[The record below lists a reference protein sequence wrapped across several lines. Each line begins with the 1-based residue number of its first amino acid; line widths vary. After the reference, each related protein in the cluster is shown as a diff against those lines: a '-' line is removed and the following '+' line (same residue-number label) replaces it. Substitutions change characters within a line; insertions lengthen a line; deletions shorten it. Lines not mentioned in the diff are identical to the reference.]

1 MTAISPKSAEAIWCS
16 SLGHHFSMSH
26 KSFVWLCLL
35 PLAVVTTAF
44 FLLPMARLVVTGA
57 EGPQGLA
64 DYLAILTEPRYRAT
78 LINTVLLAAATTIV
92 TLIVATIAGMFL
104 QRHRFP
110 GRAVL
115 IAMLTFPLAFP
126 GVVVG
131 FMIIL
136 LAGRQGLIGDLSN
149 RLFGEKMVFA
159 YSIYGL
165 FLGYL
170 YFSIPRVILT
180 IMAAV
185 QKLDVGLEE
194 AARSLG
200 RKPVGGAARR
210 RAAGAG
216 AGFRRLGRDC
226 LCDGDGRIR
235 HGVHAGDQYRCAA
248 DADLHRVHAGGEF
261 LDLGGAVG
269 WARHHRLVYPGARAF
284 IQRQHG
290 RGGRIKPCAI
300 A

>member
-1 MTAISPKSAEAIWCS
+1 MP
-16 SLGHHFSMSH
+16 H
-26 KSFVWLCLL
+26 KTFVWLCLL

-44 FLLPMARLVVTGA
+44 FLLPMARLVIVGA

-64 DYLAILTEPRYRAT
+64 GYLAILTEPRYRAT
-78 LINTVLLAAATTIV
+78 LVNTVLLAAATTVV
-92 TLIVATIAGMFL
+92 TLMVATIAGMFL

-136 LAGRQGLIGDLSN
+136 LAGRQGLIGDITQ
-149 RLFGEKMVFA
+149 RLFGEKEVFA
-159 YSIYGL
+159 YSIEGL

-185 QKLDVGLEE
+185 EKLDPSLEE
-194 AARSLG
+194 AARAL
-200 RKPVGGAARR
+200 
-210 RAAGAG
+210 GAG
-216 AGFRRLGRDC
+216 PWAVHRDVI
-226 LCDGDGRIR
+226 LP
-235 HGVHAGDQYRCAA
+235 A
-248 DADLHRVHAGGEF
+248 LT
-261 LDLGGAVG
+261 
-269 WARHHRLVYPGARAF
+269 PAF
-284 IQRQHG
+284 IASG
-290 RGGRIKPCAI
+290 AI
-300 A
+300 AFATAMGAFGTAFTLATDIDVLPMLIYTEFTLSANFATAAALSVGLGLVTWAILALARSYGGNTVAASG

>member
-1 MTAISPKSAEAIWCS
+1 MEHLP
-16 SLGHHFSMSH
+16 LMSH

-57 EGPQGLA
+57 EGPQGIA
-64 DYLAILTEPRYRAT
+64 GYLAILSEPRYRAT
-78 LINTVLLAAATTIV
+78 LVNTVLLAAATTIV

-110 GRAVL
+110 GRSVL
-115 IAMLTFPLAFP
+115 IAVLTFPLAFP

-136 LAGRQGLIGDLSN
+136 LAGRQGLIGDFSN
-149 RLFGEKMVFA
+149 RLFGEKLVFA
-159 YSIYGL
+159 YSIHGL

-200 RKPVGGAARR
+200 ASPWAVQRDVVLPALAPAFIASGAIAFATAMGAFGTEFTLAANFSTAAALSVGLGIITWFILALARS
-210 RAAGAG
+210 
-216 AGFRRLGRDC
+216 FS
-226 LCDGDGRIR
+226 
-235 HGVHAGDQYRCAA
+235 
-248 DADLHRVHAGGEF
+248 
-261 LDLGGAVG
+261 GGAVAAAG
-269 WARHHRLVYPGARAF
+269 
-284 IQRQHG
+284 
-290 RGGRIKPCAI
+290 
-300 A
+300 